1 MSSELTMT
9 RESSA
14 AFAGARTRGATASRG
29 AGERRAMSVSRLLF
43 HPGVREVLLLAALWM
58 GYSAS
63 RMLADHDLVSARQ
76 RAADI
81 LDIERF
87 FHLDIEAWINS
98 TLGTVPSIAVPM
110 SFWYA
115 SLHYLV
121 TPAVLAFIFWKHRS
135 DYRRARNGLVIGSAI
150 GLVAYVLI
158 PTAPPRLMGAGYV
171 DALAQSATY
180 GWWSGHASAPAGLG
194 GLTNELAAM
203 PSLHV
208 GWTVWVAWAMW
219 RYVKRTGH
227 VLSVLY
233 VAGTTL
239 VVVAT
244 GNHWLLDAIMG
255 AVVVAIGIV
264 AASRLAGDPRHAP
277 VESTPSW

>member
-1 MSSELTMT
+1 MSSDLITAPTTSPRVRARNTATVDRFHLRAGLREL
-9 RESSA
+9 
-14 AFAGARTRGATASRG
+14 
-29 AGERRAMSVSRLLF
+29 V
-43 HPGVREVLLLAALWM
+43 LLAALWV

-63 RMLADHDLVSARQ
+63 RLLADKDLGVARE

-81 LDIERF
+81 LDVERLL
-87 FHLDIEAWINS
+87 HLDFEAGLNS
-98 TLGTVPSIAVPM
+98 ALSSVPSIAVPM

-121 TPAVLAFIFWKHRS
+121 TPAVLVFIFWKHRS

-158 PTAPPRLMGAGYV
+158 PTAPPRLMGGGYV
-171 DALAQSATY
+171 DTLAQSATY

-227 VLSVLY
+227 ALSVLY

-239 VVVAT
+239 VVIAT
-244 GNHWLLDAIMG
+244 GNHWLLDAVIG
-255 AVVVAIGIV
+255 ALVVAIGIV
-264 AASRLAGDPRHAP
+264 IATRLDSTRRR
-277 VESTPSW
+277 VDSTPSW

>member
-1 MSSELTMT
+1 MSITAWHSPFTTTSTTT
-9 RESSA
+9 R
-14 AFAGARTRGATASRG
+14 AGV
-29 AGERRAMSVSRLLF
+29 GERRPATRSRLRL
-43 HPGVREVLLLAALWM
+43 HPGVREVLLLAALWI

-63 RMLADHDLVSARQ
+63 RMLADNDLGAARQ
-76 RAADI
+76 RAVDV
-81 LDIERF
+81 LDIERLL
-87 FHLDIEAWINS
+87 HLDIESWLNS
-98 TLGTVPSIAVPM
+98 ALSAVPSIAVPM

-121 TPAVLAFIFWKHRS
+121 TPAVLAFIFWRHRG

-150 GLVAYVLI
+150 GLAAYVVI
-158 PTAPPRLMGAGYV
+158 PTAPPRLMGGAYI
-171 DALAQSATY
+171 DTLAQSASY

-239 VVVAT
+239 VVIAT
-244 GNHWLLDAIMG
+244 GNHWLLDAVMG
-255 AVVVAIGIV
+255 AAVVAIGIV
-264 AASRLAGDPRHAP
+264 VATRMAVDASPPPAEP
-277 VESTPSW
+277 TPSW

>member
-1 MSSELTMT
+1 MSITAGHSRFTT
-9 RESSA
+9 SSPA
-14 AFAGARTRGATASRG
+14 RVGRTGERSPTARTRPH
-29 AGERRAMSVSRLLF
+29 L
-43 HPGVREVLLLAALWM
+43 HPGVREVLLLATLWT

-63 RMLADHDLVSARQ
+63 RMLADNDLGVARK
-76 RAADI
+76 RAAEV
-81 LDIERF
+81 LDVERLT
-87 FHLDIEAWINS
+87 HLDVEAWINS
-98 TLGTVPSIAVPM
+98 TLSAVPSIAVPM

-121 TPAVLAFIFWKHRS
+121 TPAVLLFIFWKHRS
-135 DYRRARNGLVIGSAI
+135 DYRTARNALVIGSAF
-150 GLVAYVLI
+150 GLAAYVLI
-158 PTAPPRLMGAGYV
+158 PTAPPRLMGGGYI
-171 DALAQSATY
+171 DTLAQSAAY

-255 AVVVAIGIV
+255 ALVVAVGIV
-264 AASRLAGDPRHAP
+264 AASRLSVDSSPPPA
-277 VESTPSW
+277 ESTPSW

>member
-1 MSSELTMT
+1 MSMT
-9 RESSA
+9 AWHSPFTTLPTTQRS
-14 AFAGARTRGATASRG
+14 
-29 AGERRAMSVSRLLF
+29 AGERSPAARGRLRVL
-43 HPGVREVLLLAALWM
+43 PGLREVLLLAALWV

-63 RMLADHDLVSARQ
+63 RMLADNDLSVARE
-76 RAADI
+76 RASDV
-81 LDIERF
+81 LDIERL
-87 FHLDIEAWINS
+87 FHLDIEAWLNS
-98 TLGTVPSIAVPM
+98 ALSGVPSIAVPM

-150 GLVAYVLI
+150 GLAAYVLI
-158 PTAPPRLMGAGYV
+158 PTAPPRLMGGGYV
-171 DALAQSATY
+171 DTLAQSAGY

-219 RYVKRTGH
+219 RYVRRTGH
-227 VLSVLY
+227 VLSLLY

-239 VVVAT
+239 VVIAT

-264 AASRLAGDPRHAP
+264 AASRLAVGSSPPSA
-277 VESTPSW
+277 ESTPSW

>member
-1 MSSELTMT
+1 MSITAWHSPFTTPNPT
-9 RESSA
+9 RPSGA
-14 AFAGARTRGATASRG
+14 A
-29 AGERRAMSVSRLLF
+29 ERSPAVRSRLRI
-43 HPGVREVLLLAALWM
+43 HPGVREVVLLAALWF

-63 RMLADHDLVSARQ
+63 RMLADKDLGVARR

-81 LDIERF
+81 LDVERF
-87 FHLDIEAWINS
+87 LHLNLESSVNS
-98 TLGTVPSIAVPM
+98 ALSAVPSIAVPM

-150 GLVAYVLI
+150 GLAAYVLI
-158 PTAPPRLMGAGYV
+158 PTAPPRLVGGYV
-171 DALAQSATY
+171 DTLAQSASY

-227 VLSVLY
+227 VLSLLY

-244 GNHWLLDAIMG
+244 GNHWLLDAVAG
-255 AVVVAIGIV
+255 AAVVGIGI
-264 AASRLAGDPRHAP
+264 AIATRLSVDSSPQPAEP
-277 VESTPSW
+277 TPSW

>member
-1 MSSELTMT
+1 MTSELTMAPEA
-9 RESSA
+9 RP
-14 AFAGARTRGATASRG
+14 AFARSTPQ
-29 AGERRAMSVSRLLF
+29 RRPAIRSRLRP
-43 HPGVREVLLLAALWM
+43 HPGLREVVVLAALWIA
-58 GYSAS
+58 YSAS
-63 RMLADHDLVSARQ
+63 RMFADNDLAVARD
-76 RAADI
+76 RASGV
-81 LDIERF
+81 LDIERLL
-87 FHLDIEAWINS
+87 HLDIEAGLNS
-98 TLGTVPSIAVPM
+98 ALSAVPSIAVPM

-121 TPAVLAFIFWKHRS
+121 TPAVLVFIFWKHRS

-150 GLVAYVLI
+150 GLAAYVLI
-158 PTAPPRLMGAGYV
+158 PTAPPRLMGGGYV
-171 DALAQSATY
+171 DTLAQSAAY

-219 RYVKRTGH
+219 RYVGRTGR

-233 VAGTTL
+233 AAGTTL

-255 AVVVAIGIV
+255 AVVVAIGIKV
-264 AASRLAGDPRHAP
+264 ASRLSDTSAP
-277 VESTPSW
+277 PAESTPSW

>member
-1 MSSELTMT
+1 MSLTAWHSPFT
-9 RESSA
+9 
-14 AFAGARTRGATASRG
+14 TAPITQNH
-29 AGERRAMSVSRLLF
+29 AVGERRPAERDRLQIHAGL
-43 HPGVREVLLLAALWM
+43 REILLLAALWI

-63 RMLADHDLVSARQ
+63 RMLADNDLGVARR
-76 RAADI
+76 RAVDV
-81 LDIERF
+81 LDVERLL
-87 FHLDIEAWINS
+87 HLNIEAGLNS
-98 TLGTVPSIAVPM
+98 ALSAVPSVAVPM

-135 DYRRARNGLVIGSAI
+135 DYGRARNGLVIGSAI
-150 GLVAYVLI
+150 GLAAYVLI
-158 PTAPPRLMGAGYV
+158 PTAPPRLMGSGYI
-171 DALAQSATY
+171 DTLAQSAAY

-219 RYVKRTGH
+219 RYVGRTGH
-227 VLSVLY
+227 VLSLLY

-239 VVVAT
+239 VLIAT
-244 GNHWLLDAIMG
+244 GNHWLIDAVMG

-264 AASRLAGDPRHAP
+264 AATRLAASAPASGD
-277 VESTPSW
+277 STPAW

>member
-1 MSSELTMT
+1 MSSQLTT
-9 RESSA
+9 APTVSSSA
-14 AFAGARTRGATASRG
+14 AVRRVPAQAGRF
-29 AGERRAMSVSRLLF
+29 RL
-43 HPGVREVLLLAALWM
+43 HPGLREVVVLAALWF

-63 RMLADHDLVSARQ
+63 RMLADNDLGGARE
-76 RAADI
+76 RATDV
-81 LDIERF
+81 LDIERYL
-87 FHLDIEAWINS
+87 HLDIEARLNS
-98 TLGTVPSIAVPM
+98 ALSAIPSIAVPM

-115 SLHYLV
+115 ALHYLV

-158 PTAPPRLMGAGYV
+158 PTAPPRLMGGGYI
-171 DALAQSATY
+171 DTLAQSASY

-208 GWTVWVAWAMW
+208 GWTLWVAWAMW

-244 GNHWLLDAIMG
+244 GNHWLLDAVMG
-255 AVVVAIGIV
+255 VVVVAIGIM
-264 AASRLAGDPRHAP
+264 AASRLAEASTAAT
-277 VESTPSW
+277 ESTESAESTTSW

>member
-1 MSSELTMT
+1 MTSELTMAP
-9 RESSA
+9 EA
-14 AFAGARTRGATASRG
+14 PPAFARSIRAVDRGPVRSRW
-29 AGERRAMSVSRLLF
+29 RL
-43 HPGVREVLLLAALWM
+43 HPGVREIVVLAALWI

-63 RMLADHDLVSARQ
+63 RMFADNDLAVARE
-76 RAADI
+76 RATGV

-87 FHLDIEAWINS
+87 LHLDVEAWLNS
-98 TLGTVPSIAVPM
+98 ALSAVPSIAVPM

-115 SLHYLV
+115 SLPYLV
-121 TPAVLAFIFWKHRS
+121 TPAVLVFIFWKHRS

-158 PTAPPRLMGAGYV
+158 PTAPPRLMGGGYI
-171 DALAQSATY
+171 DTLAQSASY

-219 RYVKRTGH
+219 RYVNSTGH

-244 GNHWLLDAIMG
+244 GNHWVLDAVMG

-264 AASRLAGDPRHAP
+264 VASRRTAGSPPARA
-277 VESTPSW
+277 ESTSSW

>member
-1 MSSELTMT
+1 MTSELTIPRNARSAPARST
-9 RESSA
+9 R
-14 AFAGARTRGATASRG
+14 TAKPRVPAVLSRIG
-29 AGERRAMSVSRLLF
+29 L
-43 HPGVREVLLLAALWM
+43 HPGLREVMVLAALWIA
-58 GYSAS
+58 YSAS
-63 RMLADHDLVSARQ
+63 RMFADDDLGIARE
-76 RAADI
+76 RATDV
-81 LDIERF
+81 LGIERYV
-87 FHLDIEAWINS
+87 HLDVEAWLNS
-98 TLGTVPSIAVPM
+98 ALSGVPSIAVPM

-121 TPAVLAFIFWKHRS
+121 TPAVLVFIFWRHRS
-135 DYRRARNGLVIGSAI
+135 DYRRARNALVVGSAI

-158 PTAPPRLMGAGYV
+158 PTAPPRLMGAGYI
-171 DALAQSATY
+171 DTLAQSASY

-219 RYVKRTGH
+219 QYVGRTGRL
-227 VLSVLY
+227 LSVLY

-244 GNHWLLDAIMG
+244 GNHWVLDAIMG
-255 AVVVAIGIV
+255 AVVVMMGIM
-264 AASRLAGDPRHAP
+264 AASRLASRSSARPTEP
-277 VESTPSW
+277 TTSW

>member
-1 MSSELTMT
+1 
-9 RESSA
+9 
-14 AFAGARTRGATASRG
+14 
-29 AGERRAMSVSRLLF
+29 
-43 HPGVREVLLLAALWM
+43 
-58 GYSAS
+58 
-63 RMLADHDLVSARQ
+63 
-76 RAADI
+76 
-81 LDIERF
+81 
-87 FHLDIEAWINS
+87 
-98 TLGTVPSIAVPM
+98 M

-150 GLVAYVLI
+150 GLAAYVLI
-158 PTAPPRLMGAGYV
+158 PTAPPRLMGGYI
-171 DALAQSATY
+171 DTLAQSASY

-227 VLSVLY
+227 VLSLLY

-244 GNHWLLDAIMG
+244 GNHWLLDAVAG
-255 AVVVAIGIV
+255 ATVVGIGIAV
-264 AASRLAGDPRHAP
+264 ATRLSVGSSPQPAEP
-277 VESTPSW
+277 TPSW

>member
-1 MSSELTMT
+1 MSSELMMAP
-9 RESSA
+9 EASPV
-14 AFAGARTRGATASRG
+14 TASTRSTRTVKQRDRA
-29 AGERRAMSVSRLLF
+29 AGIRPRL
-43 HPGVREVLLLAALWM
+43 HPGVREVFLLAALWI

-63 RMLADHDLVSARQ
+63 RMLADHDLGGARG
-76 RAADI
+76 RATDV
-81 LDIERF
+81 LDVERLL
-87 FHLDIEAWINS
+87 HLDLEAGLNS
-98 TLGTVPSIAVPM
+98 ALSAVPSIAVPM

-121 TPAVLAFIFWKHRS
+121 TPAVLVFIFWKHRS

-150 GLVAYVLI
+150 GLAAYVLI
-158 PTAPPRLMGAGYV
+158 PTAPPRLMGGGYV
-171 DALAQSATY
+171 DTLAQYASY

-194 GLTNELAAM
+194 GLTNELAAT

-244 GNHWLLDAIMG
+244 GNHWLLDAVMG
-255 AVVVAIGIV
+255 ALVVAIGIMI
-264 AASRLAGDPRHAP
+264 ASRLAVDSSPAP
-277 VESTPSW
+277 AESTPSW

>member
-1 MSSELTMT
+1 MSITAWHSPFTTPNPT
-9 RESSA
+9 RHSSVAERSPA
-14 AFAGARTRGATASRG
+14 A
-29 AGERRAMSVSRLLF
+29 RRRLRL
-43 HPGVREVLLLAALWM
+43 HPGVREVILLAALWI

-63 RMLADHDLVSARQ
+63 RMLADKDFGVARR

-81 LDIERF
+81 LDVERLL
-87 FHLDIEAWINS
+87 HLDLESSVNS
-98 TLGTVPSIAVPM
+98 ALSAVPSIAVPM

-115 SLHYLV
+115 SLHYIV

-150 GLVAYVLI
+150 GLAAYVVI
-158 PTAPPRLMGAGYV
+158 PTAPPRLMGGYV
-171 DALAQSATY
+171 DTLAQSAAY

-227 VLSVLY
+227 VLSLLY

-244 GNHWLLDAIMG
+244 GNHWLLDAIAG
-255 AVVVAIGIV
+255 AAVVGIGIAV
-264 AASRLAGDPRHAP
+264 ATRMSVDSSPPPAEP
-277 VESTPSW
+277 TPSW

>member
-1 MSSELTMT
+1 MTSELTMAP
-9 RESSA
+9 EA
-14 AFAGARTRGATASRG
+14 PPAFARSIRGVKGRG
-29 AGERRAMSVSRLLF
+29 
-43 HPGVREVLLLAALWM
+43 PGVRSRWRLHPGAREIVVLAALWI

-63 RMLADHDLVSARQ
+63 RMFADNDLAVARE
-76 RAADI
+76 RATGV

-87 FHLDIEAWINS
+87 VHLDVEAWLNS
-98 TLGTVPSIAVPM
+98 ALSAVPSIAVPM

-121 TPAVLAFIFWKHRS
+121 TPAVLVFIFWKHRS

-158 PTAPPRLMGAGYV
+158 PTAPPRLMGGGYI
-171 DALAQSATY
+171 DTLAQSASY

-219 RYVKRTGH
+219 RYVNRTGH

-244 GNHWLLDAIMG
+244 GNHWVLDAVMG

-264 AASRLAGDPRHAP
+264 VASRLTAGSPPARA
-277 VESTPSW
+277 ESTSSW

>member
-1 MSSELTMT
+1 MSITAWHSPFTT
-9 RESSA
+9 P
-14 AFAGARTRGATASRG
+14 TPASRNG
-29 AGERRAMSVSRLLF
+29 AGERSPAERGRLRI
-43 HPGVREVLLLAALWM
+43 HPGLREVMLLAALWI

-63 RMLADHDLVSARQ
+63 RMLADHDLRAARQ
-76 RAADI
+76 RATDV
-81 LDIERF
+81 LDVERLL
-87 FHLDIEAWINS
+87 HLNLEAGLNS
-98 TLGTVPSIAVPM
+98 ALSAVPSIAVPM

-121 TPAVLAFIFWKHRS
+121 TPAVLAFIFWKHRT
-135 DYRRARNGLVIGSAI
+135 DYRQARNGLVIGSAI
-150 GLVAYVLI
+150 GLAAYVLI
-158 PTAPPRLMGAGYV
+158 PTAPPRLMGGGYV
-171 DALAQSATY
+171 DTLAQSAAY

-219 RYVKRTGH
+219 RYVGRTGH

-239 VVVAT
+239 VVIAT
-244 GNHWLLDAIMG
+244 GNHWLLDAAMG
-255 AVVVAIGIV
+255 ALVVAIGIAV
-264 AASRLAGDPRHAP
+264 ASRLVVDSSPAP
-277 VESTPSW
+277 AESTPSW

>member
-1 MSSELTMT
+1 MSSELTT
-9 RESSA
+9 A
-14 AFAGARTRGATASRG
+14 PTASSI
-29 AGERRAMSVSRLLF
+29 AVGERIPATVGRFRL
-43 HPGVREVLLLAALWM
+43 HPGVREVVVLAALWF

-63 RMLADHDLVSARQ
+63 RMLADNDLGVARE
-76 RAADI
+76 RATDV
-81 LDIERF
+81 LDIERLL
-87 FHLDIEAWINS
+87 HLDIEARLNS
-98 TLGTVPSIAVPM
+98 ALSAVPSIAVPM

-115 SLHYLV
+115 ALHYLV
-121 TPAVLAFIFWKHRS
+121 TPAVLAFIFWKHRN

-158 PTAPPRLMGAGYV
+158 PTAPPRLMGGGYI
-171 DALAQSATY
+171 DTLAQSASY

-208 GWTVWVAWAMW
+208 GWTLWVAWAMW
-219 RYVKRTGH
+219 GYVKRTGH

-239 VVVAT
+239 VVIAT
-244 GNHWLLDAIMG
+244 GNHWLLDAVMG
-255 AVVVAIGIV
+255 VVVVWIGIA
-264 AASRLAGDPRHAP
+264 AASRLAVGSSRSPAD
-277 VESTPSW
+277 STPSW

>member
-1 MSSELTMT
+1 MSITAWHSPFTTPTVT
-9 RESSA
+9 RP
-14 AFAGARTRGATASRG
+14 RPM
-29 AGERRAMSVSRLLF
+29 GERSPETRDRLRL
-43 HPGVREVLLLAALWM
+43 HPGVREVLLLAALWI

-63 RMLADHDLVSARQ
+63 RLLADNDLGVARR
-76 RAADI
+76 RAADV
-81 LDIERF
+81 LDIERYA
-87 FHLDIEAWINS
+87 HLDVEAWLNS
-98 TLGTVPSIAVPM
+98 TLSVVPSIAVPM

-121 TPAVLAFIFWKHRS
+121 TPAVLVFVFWKHRS
-135 DYRRARNGLVIGSAI
+135 DYRRARNALVFGSAI
-150 GLVAYVLI
+150 GLAAYVLI
-158 PTAPPRLMGAGYV
+158 PTAPPRLMGGGYV
-171 DALAQSATY
+171 DTLAQSAAY

-219 RYVKRTGH
+219 RYVNRTGH

-239 VVVAT
+239 VVIAT
-244 GNHWLLDAIMG
+244 GNHWLLDAVMG
-255 AVVVAIGIV
+255 GVVVAIGIV
-264 AASRLAGDPRHAP
+264 AASRTAVDSSPRPAG
-277 VESTPSW
+277 STPSW

>member
-1 MSSELTMT
+1 
-9 RESSA
+9 
-14 AFAGARTRGATASRG
+14 
-29 AGERRAMSVSRLLF
+29 
-43 HPGVREVLLLAALWM
+43 
-58 GYSAS
+58 
-63 RMLADHDLVSARQ
+63 MLADNDLGVARH
-76 RAADI
+76 RAADV
-81 LDIERF
+81 LNVERLL
-87 FHLDIEAWINS
+87 HLDVEAWLNS
-98 TLGTVPSIAVPM
+98 ALSAVPSIAVPM

-121 TPAVLAFIFWKHRS
+121 TPAVLVFIFWKHRS

-158 PTAPPRLMGAGYV
+158 PTAPPRLMGGGYV
-171 DALAQSATY
+171 DTLAQYATY

-219 RYVKRTGH
+219 RYVNRTGH

-239 VVVAT
+239 VVMAT
-244 GNHWLLDAIMG
+244 GNHWLLDAVMG
-255 AVVVAIGIV
+255 AVVVAIGI
-264 AASRLAGDPRHAP
+264 ATATRLAADWAP
-277 VESTPSW
+277 QPAEPTPSW